1 MQNPIEIK
9 TITMQ
14 TTNTKTHIKNTDV
27 MVSPTTPAY
36 KGARFN
42 IEGRCIAHSDVRLCR
57 VTSDGGFKIVRK
69 SCFKCGRPQ
78 FMGECLYFV

>member
-1 MQNPIEIK
+1 MQKTIDIK

-14 TTNTKTHIKNTDV
+14 TTNPKTHIKNTDT

-42 IEGRCIAHSDVRLCR
+42 IEGKCIAHSDVRLCR
-57 VTSDGGFKIVRK
+57 VTSDGGYKIVRK
-69 SCFKCGRPQ
+69 SCYKCGSTS
-78 FMGECLYFV
+78 FMGEYNLCI